1 MFSPNNIFQDGAR
14 TRCWGSQ
21 TYDSEG
27 LGGVRKFYK
36 YLEENDI
43 EEKIQYITNIVKWAD
58 T

>member
-43 EEKIQYITNIVKWAD
+43 EEKIQYITNIVKWN
-58 T
+58 